1 MPSIYFPAE
10 DSLLLAKCVEKI
22 CRKMLRENENLKIL
36 DIGTGS
42 GIQAMSALK
51 AGVLKKNIL
60 AADINRKAVDFMR
73 KKGFN
78 ARVSCLFS
86 KIPGKFDLI
95 IFNPPYLPKDLREDE
110 KSARATTGG
119 KKGFEIIERFLKEA
133 KRHLNK
139 DGKILFLFSSL
150 SGDVENLFKKYGFK
164 AKKIDEE
171 KLFFEKL
178 YAYLLQ

>member
-1 MPSIYFPAE
+1 MIYQPAE
-10 DSLLLAKCVEKI
+10 DSFLLKKHIAKYSKTKI
-22 CRKMLRENENLKIL
+22 IL
-36 DIGTGS
+36 DMGTGS
-42 GIQAMSALK
+42 GILAEEASKNAKKVYALDTDK
-51 AGVLKKNIL
+51 ESI
-60 AADINRKAVDFMR
+60 DYCR
-73 KKGFN
+73 KKFGN
-78 ARVSCLFS
+78 KVDVRKSDLFS
-86 KIPGKFDLI
+86 NIKEKFDLI

>member
-95 IFNPPYLPKDLREDE
+95 IFNPPYLPQDALDKGKD
-110 KSARATTGG
+110 TTGG
-119 KKGFEIIERFLKEA
+119 RFGDETILRFLEKV
-133 KRHLNK
+133 RDYLNNG
-139 DGKILFLFSSL
+139 GKILLVLSSL
-150 SGDVENLFKKYGFK
+150 TPKKRILAEIRNK
-164 AKKIDEE
+164 RLRCRQIATE
-171 KLFFEKL
+171 KVFFEEIFVC
-178 YAYLLQ
+178 LLQ